1 MNWKRVHTGCR
12 IFVQLVLV
20 TSLLTVTFVQFLK
33 LKKETTNVGISYND
47 GKQDLEFPSI
57 TFCPVI
63 WKNRPE
69 NVTFEDYMKHALNFS
84 NFFESAWQ
92 NTYMP
97 GGRYAHNYIMVNA
110 LRLHDLLISK
120 FIETFPK
127 WIYWKIIHCG
137 EILIMYYYLVQ

>member
-1 MNWKRVHTGCR
+1 MNRKRLHTGCR
-12 IFVQLVLV
+12 IFVQLILV

-69 NVTFEDYMKHALNFS
+69 NFTFEEFMEHALNFS
-84 NFFESAWQ
+84 DFFESAFQ
-92 NTYMP
+92 DTYLP
-97 GGRYAHNYIMVNA
+97 GGR
-110 LRLHDLLISK
+110 
-120 FIETFPK
+120 
-127 WIYWKIIHCG
+127 
-137 EILIMYYYLVQ
+137 

>member
-1 MNWKRVHTGCR
+1 MNRKRLHTGCR
-12 IFVQLVLV
+12 IFVQLILV

-69 NVTFEDYMKHALNFS
+69 NFTFEEFMEHALNFS
-84 NFFESAWQ
+84 DFFESAFQDTYLPCTYLQ
-92 NTYMP
+92 NLHYLE
-97 GGRYAHNYIMVNA
+97 
-110 LRLHDLLISK
+110 LRIELNSLDL
-120 FIETFPK
+120 
-127 WIYWKIIHCG
+127 
-137 EILIMYYYLVQ
+137 ILKGHRHS